1 MLRDYTT
8 GSTFNSG
15 TVARVVDLNG
25 HTWTCTGTDANSA
38 AFEIN
43 NPNAS
48 LTVKNGKVVSSQLV
62 GLIPSAMSG
71 TIKYDNSILTFEN
84 VEASTTA
91 TSGIETNGNNTNDTV
106 VLKDSTLNVPNVLP
120 QQRNADHRQIHD

>member
-1 MLRDYTT
+1 MDEAFKAQTASGEAITLLRDYTT

-43 NPNAS
+43 TP
-48 LTVKNGKVVSSQLV
+48 T
-62 GLIPSAMSG
+62 
-71 TIKYDNSILTFEN
+71 
-84 VEASTTA
+84 
-91 TSGIETNGNNTNDTV
+91 
-106 VLKDSTLNVPNVLP
+106 
-120 QQRNADHRQIHD
+120 HRLR

>member
-43 NPNAS
+43 YPDAS
-48 LTVKNGKVVSSQLV
+48 LTVKNGKV
-62 GLIPSAMSG
+62 
-71 TIKYDNSILTFEN
+71 
-84 VEASTTA
+84 
-91 TSGIETNGNNTNDTV
+91 
-106 VLKDSTLNVPNVLP
+106 
-120 QQRNADHRQIHD
+120 